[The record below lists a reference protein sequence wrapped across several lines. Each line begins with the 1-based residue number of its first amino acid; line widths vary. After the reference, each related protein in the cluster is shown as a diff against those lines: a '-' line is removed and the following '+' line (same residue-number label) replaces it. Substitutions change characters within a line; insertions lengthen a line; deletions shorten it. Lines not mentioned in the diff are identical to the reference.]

1 MSVWSGLGG
10 VWTKAAK
17 AAAARQAPEPTRSAT
32 LGPPVEMIHPVRM
45 TQATAKFGA
54 PAVAAKVTPNPRAAK
69 SRYREEACDY
79 EGQGSLP

>member
-1 MSVWSGLGG
+1 
-10 VWTKAAK
+10 
-17 AAAARQAPEPTRSAT
+17 
-32 LGPPVEMIHPVRM
+32 MIHPVRM

-54 PAVAAKVTPNPRAAK
+54 PAVAAKVSPNPRAAK